1 MTQSVKVKNK
11 KSEWERY
18 ETPPADLK
26 DPVRRKARMDS
37 PVAEAQPPAAERE
50 GTISLAEREQL
61 LRLLN
66 FLEKD
71 KINLGD
77 VKVLYSWCAFCG
89 FVDFF
94 LIYIFYYGYNI
105 AS

>member
-26 DPVRRKARMDS
+26 DPVRRKTRMDS

-50 GTISLAEREQL
+50 GTISLTEREQL

-94 LIYIFYYGYNI
+94 N
-105 AS
+105 